1 MRGMLLLP
9 TSHRLV
15 DVDPMRG
22 VKQAKWTAVADV
34 NRQTAIVIDATDTP
48 NRSTIANHYL

>member
-34 NRQTAIVIDATDTP
+34 NRQTAIVIDASDTP